1 MSKIEILVPVLG
13 ESVTEATVA
22 KWHKNPNDIV
32 QKDEVIVELETDK
45 VTLEVSAPES
55 GQLSEILCK
64 TGDNVVVG
72 AILGS
77 IDSSISH
84 VSVPASQNVVQSQI
98 EITPKNNNH
107 PSPAAQVI
115 LDSNNIDHSTMSG
128 TGKDG
133 RITKSDAISAAESH
147 KKQTE
152 TIQITEPVAIKP
164 QIGSETRVKMTKLR
178 QTISK
183 RLKSVQNT
191 AAILTTFNE
200 IDMYE
205 VMKLRS
211 ENQEEFQKKHNVKLG
226 FMSFFVKAVVTALQE
241 FPMINA
247 EIDGD
252 EIVYKNFFDIG
263 IAVGTE
269 NGLVVPILRN
279 ANTLSLADIEKEI
292 SNLGKKARD
301 GKLTMSDMSGG
312 TFTITNGGTYGSLLS
327 TPIINP
333 PQSGILGMH
342 NIVQRP
348 VGLPSGEIA
357 LRPMMYIA
365 LSYDHRIIDGKEAV
379 QFLVK
384 IKNLI
389 EKPIKMLIQI

>member
-1 MSKIEILVPVLG
+1 MSKVQITVPTLG

-22 KWHKNPNDIV
+22 KWYKNSGEFV
-32 QKDEVIVELETDK
+32 SKDEVVVELETDK
-45 VTLEVSAPES
+45 VTLEVVAPEG
-55 GQLSEILCK
+55 GQLAEIISQ
-64 TGDNVVVG
+64 TGSTVEIG
-72 AILGS
+72 AVLGS
-77 IDSSISH
+77 VDT
-84 VSVPASQNVVQSQI
+84 SVAAPVATQQSAQEKTHEATSQQTI
-98 EITPKNNNH
+98 KNY

-115 LDSNNIDHSTMSG
+115 LDSNNIKSTDVTG

-133 RITKSDAISAAESH
+133 RITKEDAVKAVQIPKAEVPQKSPE
-147 KKQTE
+147 KTE
-152 TIQITEPVAIKP
+152 ARENR
-164 QIGSETRVKMTKLR
+164 ETRVKMTRLR
-178 QTISK
+178 QTIAR
-183 RLKSVQNT
+183 RLKDVQNT

-226 FMSFFVKAVVTALQE
+226 FMSFFVKAVVTALKE
-241 FPMINA
+241 FPAVNA

-252 EIVYKNFFDIG
+252 DIIYKNFYDIG
-263 IAVGTE
+263 IAVGTDS
-269 NGLVVPILRN
+269 GLVVPVLRN
-279 ANTLSLADIEKEI
+279 ADSLSLADIEKEI
-292 SNLGKKARD
+292 ANLGKRARD
-301 GKLTMSDMSGG
+301 GKLTMNDMTGG

-384 IKNLI
+384 IKQLV
-389 EKPIKMLIQI
+389 EKPVKMLIEI

>member
-1 MSKIEILVPVLG
+1 MSKVQIIVPTLG

-22 KWHKNPNDIV
+22 KWYKNSGEFV
-32 QKDEVIVELETDK
+32 SKDEVVVELETDK
-45 VTLEVSAPES
+45 VTLEVVAPEG
-55 GQLSEILCK
+55 GQLAEINSQ
-64 TGDNVVVG
+64 TGSTVEIG
-72 AILGS
+72 GILGS
-77 IDSSISH
+77 IDT
-84 VSVPASQNVVQSQI
+84 SVAAPAVTQQVAP
-98 EITPKNNNH
+98 EKTPEEPTQQTVKNY

-115 LDSNNIDHSTMSG
+115 LDSNNIKSSDVIG

-133 RITKSDAISAAESH
+133 RITKEDAVKAVQTPKAE
-147 KKQTE
+147 
-152 TIQITEPVAIKP
+152 VP
-164 QIGSETRVKMTKLR
+164 QKSPEKIDVRENRETRVKMSRLR
-178 QTISK
+178 QTIAR
-183 RLKSVQNT
+183 RLKDVQNT

-200 IDMYE
+200 IDMHE

-211 ENQEEFQKKHNVKLG
+211 ENQDEFQKKHNVKLG
-226 FMSFFVKAVVTALQE
+226 FMSFFVKAVVTALKE
-241 FPMINA
+241 FPAVNA

-252 EIVYKNFFDIG
+252 DIVYKNFYDIG
-263 IAVGTE
+263 IAVGTDS
-269 NGLVVPILRN
+269 GLVVPVLRN
-279 ANTLSLADIEKEI
+279 ADSLSLADIEKEI
-292 SNLGKKARD
+292 ANLGKRARD
-301 GKLTMSDMSGG
+301 GKLTMNDMTGG

-384 IKNLI
+384 VKQLV
-389 EKPIKMLIQI
+389 EKPVKMLIEI

>member
-1 MSKIEILVPVLG
+1 MSKIQIIVPALG

-22 KWHKNPNDIV
+22 KWYKNSGEFV
-32 QKDEVIVELETDK
+32 SKDEVIVELETDK
-45 VTLEVSAPES
+45 VTLEIVAPE
-55 GQLSEILCK
+55 GGKLAEIISQK
-64 TGDNVVVG
+64 GTTVAIG
-72 AILGS
+72 AVLGS
-77 IDSSISH
+77 VDTS
-84 VSVPASQNVVQSQI
+84 VVAQVTQQSVPEKTTEETSQQSV
-98 EITPKNNNH
+98 KNY

-115 LDSNNIDHSTMSG
+115 LDSNNVKVNDISG

-133 RITKSDAISAAESH
+133 RITKEDAVKAVQSPKIEVTQ
-147 KKQTE
+147 KCQEKIE
-152 TIQITEPVAIKP
+152 
-164 QIGSETRVKMTKLR
+164 GRETRVKMTRLR
-178 QTISK
+178 QTIAK
-183 RLKSVQNT
+183 RLKDVQNT

-211 ENQEEFQKKHNVKLG
+211 ENQEEFQKKYNIKLG
-226 FMSFFVKAVVTALQE
+226 FMSFFVKAVVTALNE
-241 FPMINA
+241 FPAVNA

-252 EIVYKNFFDIG
+252 DIVYKNFYDIG
-263 IAVGTE
+263 IAVGTDS
-269 NGLVVPILRN
+269 GLVVPVLRN
-279 ANTLSLADIEKEI
+279 ADSLSLASIEKEI
-292 SNLGKKARD
+292 TNLGKRARD
-301 GKLTMSDMSGG
+301 GKLTMNDMTGG

-357 LRPMMYIA
+357 LRPMMYVA

-384 IKNLI
+384 VKQLV
-389 EKPIKMLIQI
+389 EKPIKMLIEI